1 MGHMFSEPQSL
12 GLGIPPEEASG
23 ISTDVEQTMLELVV
37 DGFKE
42 WERSGF
48 KRFRN
53 REEHYTA
60 RLAKCMK
67 DVNDNSSFRVQPEY
81 HDFTDEMQEGD
92 EDSRKA
98 PHIDIVIFPY
108 TEQDVFLSIE
118 CKRLKENDLTR
129 LYVVKGVDRF
139 VTGKYGRT
147 SAVGAM
153 VGYVLEGT
161 PKEIVNRINIQI
173 EKHQRMGHEHRM
185 GLANPIHW
193 LQSVYKSNHVC
204 SEPFP
209 RIRLTHLL
217 FDLTHLN

>member
-1 MGHMFSEPQSL
+1 MFSESQIL

-42 WERSGF
+42 WEQSGF
-48 KRFRN
+48 KRFGN
-53 REEHYTA
+53 REDDYTA
-60 RLAKCMK
+60 RLAKCMQ

-81 HDFTDEMQEGD
+81 PDFTDEMQEGD
-92 EDSRKA
+92 EDSRRA

-118 CKRLKENDLTR
+118 CKRLAKNDLTR
-129 LYVVKGVDRF
+129 LYVVEGVDRF
-139 VTGKYGRT
+139 VTGKYGRK

-153 VGYVLEGT
+153 VGYIIEGA
-161 PKEIVNRINIQI
+161 PEELVNRINVHI
-173 EKHQRMGHEHRM
+173 ERHQGMGHEHRM
-185 GLANPIHW
+185 SLASPIHW
-193 LQSVYKSNHVC
+193 LQSVYNSDHIR
-204 SEPFP
+204 SEPHP
-209 RIRLTHLL
+209 LISLTHLL